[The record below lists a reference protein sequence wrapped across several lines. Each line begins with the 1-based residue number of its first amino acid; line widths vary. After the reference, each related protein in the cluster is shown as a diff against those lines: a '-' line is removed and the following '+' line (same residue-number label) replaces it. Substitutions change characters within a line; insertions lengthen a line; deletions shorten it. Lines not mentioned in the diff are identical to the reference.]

1 MSPKSS
7 PGPLLPPKDAAI
19 RFAEGTSNVPVPTD
33 RLEPLKRSI
42 SLQSQPSPGQPSPG
56 QPSPGQPSPD
66 RVGQGGSSQIKSPT
80 QQAGNARK
88 SYAGEGI
95 GSSSPSNRRGIL
107 KSPVRARGLSS
118 PVRAQQR
125 ASSPHNSSGGSR
137 RAMLSPGS
145 GASSRSVSPATTG
158 GGQRGN
164 RR

>member
-42 SLQSQPSPGQPSPG
+42 SLQS